1 MISGVNSTGNVPN
14 NQPGINTQSIDQKI
28 QQLKEELRKIK
39 GNKNLPAKEREKRIE
54 NIEKQIQKLEEQKKR
69 MQKKASENDS
79 IKENGVN
86 KPLDET
92 PGNYMDVP
100 TSSWRC

>member
-1 MISGVNSTGNVPN
+1 MISGVNSTGNASS

-39 GNKNLPAKEREKRIE
+39 GNKHIPAKEKEKRIE
-54 NIEKQIQKLEEQKKR
+54 NIEKQIRKLEEQKKR
-69 MQKKASENDS
+69 IQKKESENDS

-92 PGNYMDVP
+92 TGNYIDVQA
-100 TSSWRC
+100 